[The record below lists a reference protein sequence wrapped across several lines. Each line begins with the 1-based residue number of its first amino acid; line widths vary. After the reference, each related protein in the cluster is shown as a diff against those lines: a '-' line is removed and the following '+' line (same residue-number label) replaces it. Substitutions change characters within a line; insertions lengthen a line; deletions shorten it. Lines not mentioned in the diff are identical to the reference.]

1 MTHRLDTIGDRDLR
15 EALLF
20 ARAQPRAVTADELA
34 AAQRVHRNV
43 ARGRLERLAEA
54 GLLIASF
61 ERRTGRTG
69 PGAGRPAKTY
79 RVAPELT
86 AIEFPE
92 RRYEQLIGLLV
103 DVLPN
108 RARRERLHEVGIA
121 FGRELARQARLRS
134 AKRFQTALGRVCA
147 ALGDLGYQA
156 SVEEVTGERAVITTA
171 TCPLRPL
178 VRAHPRLAM
187 LDRGMWA
194 ALVARALEGFGVDEV
209 DCNTRHCHRN
219 DADCR
224 VLLTLRRRPGKRG
237 PMLDKYTPAV

>member
-1 MTHRLDTIGDRDLR
+1 MMHRLDAIGDRELR
-15 EALLF
+15 ETLLY
-20 ARAQPRAVTADELA
+20 ARAQALPVTADEVA
-34 AAQRVHRNV
+34 AAQRIHRNV

-92 RRYEQLIGLLV
+92 RRYERLIGLVV
-103 DVLPN
+103 DALPE
-108 RARRERLHEVGIA
+108 RARRDRLREIGIA
-121 FGRELARQARLRS
+121 FGRELALEARLRS
-134 AKRFQTALGRVCA
+134 AKTLGTALGRVCV
-147 ALGDLGYQA
+147 ALGSLGYQA
-156 SVEEVTGERAVITTA
+156 SVAEMNGELAVIRTA

-178 VRAHPRLAM
+178 VRAQPRLAE

-194 ALVARALEGFGVDEV
+194 ALVARALAGTSVDQITC
-209 DCNTRHCHRN
+209 DTPSCQRD

-224 VLLTLRRRPGKRG
+224 VLLTLQRSRSRR
-237 PMLDKYTPAV
+237 LWNA

>member
-1 MTHRLDTIGDRDLR
+1 MHRLDAIGDRQLR
-15 EALLF
+15 ETLLF
-20 ARAQPRAVTADELA
+20 ARAQALPVTADEVA
-34 AAQRVHRNV
+34 AAQGIHRNV

-92 RRYEQLIGLLV
+92 RRYEQLIGLIV
-103 DVLPN
+103 DALPE
-108 RARRERLHEVGIA
+108 RARRDRLHDAGIV
-121 FGRELARQARLRS
+121 FGRELARDARLRS
-134 AKRFQTALGRVCA
+134 AKTLRIALGRVCA
-147 ALGDLGYQA
+147 GLGRLGYQA
-156 SVEEVTGERAVITTA
+156 SAEMTGERAVITTP

-178 VRAHPRLAM
+178 VRAHPALAT
-187 LDRGMWA
+187 LDRGMWT
-194 ALVARALEGFGVDEV
+194 ALVAHALDDTSVDQISC
-209 DCNTRHCHRN
+209 DTPNCQRD

-224 VLLTLRRRPGKRG
+224 VLLALRDRWS
-237 PMLDKYTPAV
+237 

>member
-1 MTHRLDTIGDRDLR
+1 MMHRLDAIGDQELR
-15 EALLF
+15 ETLLY
-20 ARAQPRAVTADELA
+20 ARAQPLPVTADEVA
-34 AAQRVHRNV
+34 SAQRIHRNV

-54 GLLIASF
+54 GLLVASF

-92 RRYEQLIGLLV
+92 RRYEQLIGLVV
-103 DVLPN
+103 DALPEPG
-108 RARRERLHEVGIA
+108 RRERLHEIGIA
-121 FGRELARQARLRS
+121 FGRELAREARLRP
-134 AKRFQTALGRVCA
+134 AKSLRTALGRVCA
-147 ALGDLGYQA
+147 ALGSLGYQA
-156 SVEEVTGERAVITTA
+156 SVAELTDERAVITTA

-178 VRAHPRLAM
+178 VRARPRLAE

-194 ALVARALEGFGVDEV
+194 ALLARAFAGTAVDEIGC
-209 DCNTRHCHRN
+209 DTPNCQRD

-224 VLLTLRRRPGKRG
+224 VLLTLRNRRASRHSH
-237 PMLDKYTPAV
+237 A

>member
-1 MTHRLDTIGDRDLR
+1 MMHRLDSIGDRDLR
-15 EALLF
+15 ETLLF
-20 ARAQPRAVTADELA
+20 ARAQPAPVTADDVA
-34 AAQRVHRNV
+34 SAQRIHRNV

-92 RRYEQLIGLLV
+92 RRYERLIALV
-103 DVLPN
+103 VDALPE
-108 RARRERLHEVGIA
+108 RARRDRLREIGIA
-121 FGRELARQARLRS
+121 FGRELAREARLRS
-134 AKRFQTALGRVCA
+134 AK
-147 ALGDLGYQA
+147 
-156 SVEEVTGERAVITTA
+156 

-178 VRAHPRLAM
+178 VRAQPALAT

-194 ALVARALEGFGVDEV
+194 ALVARALEGASLDQITC
-209 DCNTRHCHRN
+209 DTPSCQRD

-224 VLLTLRRRPGKRG
+224 VLLTLQARRS
-237 PMLDKYTPAV
+237 